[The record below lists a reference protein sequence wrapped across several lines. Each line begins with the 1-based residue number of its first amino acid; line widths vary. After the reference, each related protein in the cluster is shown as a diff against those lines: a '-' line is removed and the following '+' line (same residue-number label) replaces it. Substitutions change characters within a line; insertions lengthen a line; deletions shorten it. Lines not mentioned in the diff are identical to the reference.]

1 MTTATRLEVLDP
13 TVEPLPAEGVVAD
26 RPTTLDGLTLGLLAN
41 GKLNSVEMLTA
52 IHDVLADRFEFGA
65 VVERNKHNA
74 SRPCPEGII
83 DELVDKCDVVVTS
96 SGD

>member
-1 MTTATRLEVLDP
+1 MTTAELVVLDP
-13 TVEPLPAEGVVAD
+13 TVEPLPSEGVVAD

-52 IHDVLADRFEFGA
+52 IHDVLADRFEFA
-65 VVERNKHNA
+65 SVVERNKHNA
-74 SRPCPEGII
+74 SRPCPEEII

>member
-1 MTTATRLEVLDP
+1 MTTAELVVLDP
-13 TVEPLPAEGVVAD
+13 TVEPLPSEGVVAD

-52 IHDVLADRFEFGA
+52 IHDVLADRFEFA
-65 VVERNKHNA
+65 SVVERNKYNA
-74 SRPCPEGII
+74 SRPCPEEII